1 MWPFADG
8 SNRADRDALDHSL
21 PLRVPAESGCR
32 DLGPAPGEEVVDE
45 VIDAPTSAVWQQAAN
60 RLYSEQALLYRLILG
75 S

>member
-1 MWPFADG
+1 MEAT
-8 SNRADRDALDHSL
+8 ALTGMRLTIACPSGYR
-21 PLRVPAESGCR
+21 PSPAAEISTR
-32 DLGPAPGEEVVDE
+32 HLAKRVVDE